1 MKSVIITVKVFLLVF
16 VCLIAKSAYTQSVL
30 NPSDAVVTYN
40 AASPPSIPSWGTMS
54 KWVRTKRLSWN
65 TDLFK
70 AYYYNGFAFR
80 LKFPKTYNPTAVDDK
95 KYPMIIFFHG
105 LGEKGTIYDNEFS
118 MYHGGQQFN
127 DKVENGTFDG
137 YVLIMQT
144 TDGYWATPAYDAIK
158 GIINYMVTNNKL
170 DLFHIVTNGLSAG
183 GAGTWEMLIN
193 NPTYVCAALPM
204 SACDISYR
212 NSTIVQ
218 PLKYTP
224 IWIFQGGLDGS
235 PDPYTTE
242 QVRDAFNTAG
252 GNFKYTLYPTLGHGT
267 WNTAWAETDFYPFV
281 NRAYKS
287 NPWPVFGRTEFCPG
301 DAVNVTLGLTAGFD
315 QYEWSRDGVLISGA
329 TSNTLNVVGTAVT
342 GNAALGSYTARI
354 RKGTIW
360 SDWSPVP
367 VVIKLKAATVAP
379 AITVS
384 GLQSKHLPA
393 TDGSTSVTLTVPTGY
408 QSYVWQMEGSSTTL
422 STTNTV
428 VASTPGNYKVSVL
441 EQYGCSSE
449 FSAPFTVV
457 DANGPNKPDA
467 PSNVIITTLS
477 KTSLRLDW
485 SQSLT
490 PNYNETGFEIY
501 QSITAG
507 GPYTLIAIT
516 AADVSTYTV
525 NSLQAKT
532 KYYYKLRAVNNTGAS
547 SATTEVAGTTDAD
560 AVPPTAP
567 ANLTITGTT
576 RSSIS
581 LSWTASTDDVGID
594 QYQIYVNGVLT
605 YLTKSTTFDVN
616 NLQFGTT
623 YNIYIKAKDVSG
635 NLSVQSNQVTGQP
648 LATGLP
654 YTYYTFTGNWTVLP
668 DFRTLVPVT
677 RSVMSNVAIT
687 PRTQNDNFAFLWEGY
702 INIPVTGTYYF
713 RTRSDDG
720 SRLWLG
726 ALNGKGSPY
735 SYTTSSALLVDND
748 GIHSAQDRTSN
759 AITLTAGTYPIAI
772 AFFEQTGTAESMA
785 VTWRT
790 PTSGTSF
797 ISIPN
802 SAFVDA
808 ATAGATVANPSQLLA
823 TSISYKQINLSWTDN
838 SNNETGFEIYRSTS
852 ETTGFITIGVAPAN
866 ATSYIDSSS
875 LIAATRYYYRIRAI
889 GQTGES
895 AVVSNIKPAE
905 AIWQLNNSYA
915 DVSGNSRSLAQT
927 NNPTFNS
934 SDKKE
939 GTHSL
944 GFNGTSQYVTPP
956 ASSSFLQNAYSQKTI
971 AFWMKSSNNTG
982 NRIIVD
988 IGGSDDGLALRLDAS
1003 RLYAG
1008 VASNNTRYNISIAY
1022 TSTGWNHIALVY
1034 NGNSI
1039 RLYVNGVEAAAN
1051 TSMTFTSITTTTN
1064 GSRIGTVNSTNA
1076 FNTGTGYFN
1085 GLLDDINIYATA
1097 LSASDIVNLMNN
1109 TAIGQ
1114 SYATTAA
1121 LPSVPANPTAL
1132 VATGMSNSVVN
1143 VSWTDV
1149 ANETGYQVYRS
1160 FGNNTSYIQYASIPA
1175 NTTTFADSALFPNTV
1190 YYYKVRAINVGGN
1203 SGFSNEDSAKT
1214 KNSIPVIT
1222 AISNKAM
1229 RFGTTLQVTV
1239 SAFDADGEMLTI
1251 TPSGLPAFAAYA
1263 ANGNGS
1269 GTITFNPAET
1279 DQGTYPN
1286 ITLLVSDPSGGS
1298 SSTNFTLNVNDNYA
1312 PQIGAVAN
1320 TTVDEMQ
1327 TTQVLLSAT
1336 DQNAAD
1342 VLTWSFTGLPL
1353 FAVPVINGNN
1363 VQFNLSPGY
1372 ADQGT
1377 YNVTAIVSDG
1387 NGGTDTKGFVI
1398 TVNNVDPNKRIYI
1411 NFTDGSYTSPAPWNN
1426 TTKNPAFGD
1435 NYSSLTDHTG
1445 AVTSVGFNVTSYW
1458 EGIPAGTNTGVNT
1471 GNNSG
1476 VYPDNV
1482 MRSFWFTNAAL
1493 QTIRVYGLNPSLK
1506 YNFTFFGSRCC
1517 VSDDRTSVYTINGTS
1532 ANLNA
1537 ANNSQNT
1544 ASLTNMV
1551 PNASGELTLTLSKT
1565 DASQFGYLNAM
1576 VIESIYD
1583 DGLPPAKPRDIA
1595 GSFSNSKINLSWT
1608 DAAYNEQA
1616 YEVYR
1621 STGSRAGTY
1630 TLLNPGGNNAGLQ
1643 QYQDANISGNKTYYY
1658 YVIARNAAGASL
1670 SSDTVAVSTP
1680 NTAPVIA
1687 AIADVKMKTDQVVNV
1702 TVSSTDDP
1710 GDIITLQV
1718 TGLPS
1723 FATFAD
1729 NGNGTGTITLQP
1741 GSTMGTFSGI
1751 TVIAT
1756 DNSGAASNTQF
1767 SVTVTDKNITKYYVN
1782 FNGSSITAGFPW
1794 NSFNTEPYPA
1804 GTSLSN
1810 IKDETGGSSSIGVT
1824 LVDVWTASN
1833 TLGATTGNNT
1843 GVYPDNVMQT
1853 FYYTDQSTVRRIRI
1867 TGLSTSATARYN
1879 LIFFA
1884 SRGGVADDRSTIY
1897 SYGGQSVTLNAA
1909 SNTTNTVQLN
1919 GLVPNATG
1927 EIEFTAQKASTSPY
1941 GYINALVIQ
1950 SYVDSGLPLSPVNLT
1965 AAGNN
1970 TSITLNWSDRS
1981 NNETGFEVYR
1991 STSLNG
1997 TYSLLTTTAAN
2008 VASYTDAT
2016 VTAGTLYYY
2025 KVRVVKTGTPT
2036 VYSDYTNTAAA
2047 STILYVVDLNFNDG
2061 VSNPA
2066 QGGNWTNT
2074 NQILQI
2080 GSTVN
2085 NFINRAGQY
2094 TGMNLTLLTEF
2105 TGYNIYGKT
2114 TGNNSGIYPDNV
2126 MAGFFYVNYG
2136 DTAKW
2141 KINGLNIAGNYN
2153 FKFFGSRLSPTGGAV
2168 TTSYKIGNK
2177 VVTLDATDNTTNVAT
2192 ISGVVPDST
2201 GTVYITL
2208 YTTEGRGYINAMTIE
2223 GALNDRS
2230 IQNGSTSGSSGQG
2243 GTVAARVSR
2252 TTTQQTNITAGTV
2265 NNRVIAQPVI
2275 NNLKVGA
2282 YPNPFTDEVTL
2293 KFEMT
2298 EMKERVVVYMT
2309 DLMGRRI
2316 YTREFR
2322 NVPQGISQF
2331 KLGIQGNT
2339 FEPGIYIIN
2348 VEGTKTTVKLIKN

>member
-1 MKSVIITVKVFLLVF
+1 MNSLFKAAKVLLLVF
-16 VCLIAKSAYTQSVL
+16 FCFIATSSYTQSIL

-40 AASPPSIPSWGTMS
+40 AASPPATPAWGTIA

-65 TDLFK
+65 TDSYK

-80 LKFPKTYNPTAVDDK
+80 LKFPKTYDPAASDGK

-105 LGEKGTIYDNEFS
+105 LGEKGTVYDNEFS
-118 MYHGGQQFN
+118 MYHGGQQFR
-127 DKVENGTFDG
+127 DKVDNGTFDG
-137 YVLIMQT
+137 YVFIMQT
-144 TDGYWATPAYDAIK
+144 TNGYWDNNSYNAIR
-158 GIINYMVTNNKL
+158 GIIDYMVTNNKL

-183 GAGTWEMLIN
+183 GSGTWEMLIN
-193 NPTYVCAALPM
+193 NPTYISAALPM

-224 IWIFQGGLDGS
+224 IWIFQGGLDGA

-281 NRAYKS
+281 NRVYKS
-287 NPWPVFGRTEFCPG
+287 NPWTLFGRTEFCSG
-301 DAVNVTLGLTAGFD
+301 DAVNVTLGLTSGFD
-315 QYEWSRDGVLISGA
+315 QYEWRRNGVLISGA
-329 TSNTLNVVGTAVT
+329 ASNTLNVTGTAIT
-342 GNAALGSYTARI
+342 GNPALGIYTARI
-354 RKGTIW
+354 RKGSVW
-360 SDWSPVP
+360 SDWSPAP
-367 VVIKLKAATVAP
+367 VEIKIKAPTIPPTISVQ
-379 AITVS
+379 
-384 GLQSKHLPA
+384 GLSSKHLPA
-393 TDGSTSVTLTVPTGY
+393 LDGSASVTLTVPTGY
-408 QSYVWQMEGSSTTL
+408 QSYVWQKEGSSTTL

-428 VASTPGNYKVSVL
+428 NATTAGNYKVSVL

-449 FSAPFTVV
+449 FSAPFAVV

-467 PSNVIITTLS
+467 PSNLLAAPLS
-477 KTSLRLDW
+477 KTSIRLDW
-485 SQSLT
+485 SQTLT
-490 PNYNETGFEIY
+490 PNYNETGFEVY
-501 QSITAG
+501 QSTTAG
-507 GPYTLIAIT
+507 GPYTLVAIT
-516 AADVSTYTV
+516 AADVTTYTI

-532 KYYYKLRAVNNTGAS
+532 KYYYILRAVNNTGAS
-547 SATTEVAGTTDAD
+547 SATSEANATTDAD
-560 AVPPTAP
+560 AQAPTAP
-567 ANLTITGTT
+567 SNLTITGTT

-581 LSWTASTDDVGID
+581 LSWTASTDEVGID
-594 QYQIYVNGVLT
+594 QYQIYVNGALA
-605 YLTKSTTFDVN
+605 YLTNATTFTVN
-616 NLQFGTT
+616 NLQFGTS
-623 YNIYIKAKDVSG
+623 YNIYVKAKDISG
-635 NLSVQSNQVTGQP
+635 NLSVQSNQVTGQA

-654 YTYYTFTGNWTVLP
+654 YTYYTFTGSWTVLP
-668 DFRTLVPVT
+668 NYRTLVPVT
-677 RSVMSNVAIT
+677 RSVMANIAIT
-687 PRTQNDNFAFLWEGY
+687 PRTQNDNFAFLWEGF
-702 INIPVTGTYYF
+702 ITVPVSGTYYF
-713 RTRSDDG
+713 RTRSDAG
-720 SRLWLG
+720 SRIWLG
-726 ALNGKGSPY
+726 ALNGKESPY
-735 SYTTSSALLVDND
+735 TGSATNLIVDND

-759 AITLTAGTYPIAI
+759 ALSLTAGTYPIAI
-772 AFFEQTGTAESMA
+772 AYFEQTGSESMA

-790 PTSGTSF
+790 PQTGFSYV
-797 ISIPN
+797 SIPN
-802 SAFVDA
+802 SAFVDVA
-808 ATAGATVANPSQLLA
+808 ATGAAVASPSQLTA
-823 TSISYKQINLSWTDN
+823 TAVSYKQINLSWVDN
-838 SNNETGFEIYRSTS
+838 SNNETGFEIYRSTN
-852 ETTGFITIGVAPAN
+852 ETTGFITIGVAAAN
-866 ATSYIDSSS
+866 ATSYADSAS
-875 LIAATRYYYRIRAI
+875 LNPSVRYYYRIRAI

-895 AVVSNIKPAE
+895 AIVSNVNPAE
-905 AIWQLNNSYA
+905 AIWKLDNVYTDA
-915 DVSGNSRSLAQT
+915 SGNGRTLTQT
-927 NNPTFNS
+927 NTPVFNS

-944 GFNGTSQYVTPP
+944 GFNGSSQYVTPP
-956 ASSSFLQNAYSQKTI
+956 ASSSFLQNAYSQKTV
-971 AFWMKSSNNTG
+971 AFWMKSSDNTG
-982 NRIIVD
+982 NRVIVD

-1008 VASNNTRYNISIAY
+1008 VASNNTRYNISTAY

-1034 NGNSI
+1034 NGNTL
-1039 RLYVNGVEAAAN
+1039 RLYVNGVEAASN
-1051 TSMTFTSITTTTN
+1051 TSMAFTSITTTSN
-1064 GSRIGTVNSTNA
+1064 GSRIGTVNSSNA
-1076 FNTGTGYFN
+1076 FNTGTGYFS
-1085 GLLDDINIYATA
+1085 GLLDDINIYAAA
-1097 LSASDIVNLMNN
+1097 LSSADIVNLMNN
-1109 TAIGQ
+1109 TAVSQ
-1114 SYATTAA
+1114 SYATTTG
-1121 LPSVPANPTAL
+1121 LPSVPAAPANL
-1132 VATGMSNSVVN
+1132 LATGVSNTVVN
-1143 VSWTDV
+1143 VTWNDV
-1149 ANETGYQVYRS
+1149 ADETGYQVYRS
-1160 FGNNTSYIQYASIPA
+1160 FGNNTSYIQYASLPA
-1175 NTTTFADSALFPNTV
+1175 NTIAFTDSALFPNTI
-1190 YYYKVRAINVGGN
+1190 YYYEVRAVNVGGN

-1214 KNSIPVIT
+1214 ANSIPVI
-1222 AISNKAM
+1222 ISVGNKAM
-1229 RFGTTLQVTV
+1229 RFGTTLQVNV
-1239 SAFDADGEMLTI
+1239 SATDADGETLTV
-1251 TPSGLPAFAAYA
+1251 TPSNLPAFATFVPS
-1263 ANGNGS
+1263 GNGS

-1286 ITLLVSDPSGGS
+1286 ITLSVSDISGGS
-1298 SSTNFTLNVNDNYA
+1298 SSTSFSLTVNDNYA

-1320 TTVDEMQ
+1320 ATVDEMQ
-1327 TTQVLLSAT
+1327 AGQVNISAT

-1342 VLTWSFTGLPL
+1342 VLTWSFTGLPS
-1353 FAVPVINGNN
+1353 FAAPVINGNN
-1363 VQFNLSPGY
+1363 VQFNLAPGY

-1377 YNVTAIVSDG
+1377 YNVTASVSDG
-1387 NGGTDTKGFVI
+1387 NGGADSKSFII
-1398 TVNNVDPNKRIYI
+1398 TVNNIDPNKRIFI

-1435 NYSSLTDHTG
+1435 NYAALKDHTG
-1445 AVTSVGFNVTSYW
+1445 ATTTIGFNVTSYW

-1482 MRSFWFTNAAL
+1482 MRSFWFTNAAV
-1493 QTIRVYGLNPSLK
+1493 QTIRVYGLNPSIK

-1517 VSDDRTSVYTINGTS
+1517 VSDDRTSVYTINSTS
-1532 ANLNA
+1532 ASLQA

-1544 ASLTNMV
+1544 VSLNNLV
-1551 PNASGELTLTLSKT
+1551 PDAAGELTLTISKS
-1565 DASQFGYLNAM
+1565 AAAQFGYLNAM

-1595 GSFSNSKINLSWT
+1595 ASFNNSKVDLSWI
-1608 DAAYNEQA
+1608 DAAYNEQS

-1621 STGSRAGTY
+1621 SVGDRTGVY

-1643 QYQDANISGNKTYYY
+1643 QYQDGNVSGNKTYYY
-1658 YVIARNAAGASL
+1658 YVIARNTAGASL
-1670 SSDTVAVSTP
+1670 SSDTVSVSTP
-1680 NTAPVIA
+1680 NTAPILA
-1687 AIADVKMKTDQVVNV
+1687 SIADVKMKTDQVVNV

-1723 FATFAD
+1723 FATFTD
-1729 NGNGTGTITLQP
+1729 NGNGTGTISLQP
-1741 GSTMGTFSGI
+1741 GSTMGAFSGI

-1782 FNGSSITAGFPW
+1782 FNGSSITAGNPW

-1810 IKDETGGSSSIGVT
+1810 IKDETGGNSSIGVT

-1884 SRGGVADDRSTIY
+1884 SRGGVADDRSTVY
-1897 SYGGQSVTLNAA
+1897 SYGGQSVSLNAA

-1919 GLVPNATG
+1919 GLVPNAAG

-1950 SYVDSGLPLSPVNLT
+1950 SYVDDGMPLAPANLG

-1970 TSITLNWSDRS
+1970 TSIGLNWSDRS

-1991 STSLNG
+1991 SSSLNG

-2008 VASYTDAT
+2008 VTSYTDAT
-2016 VTAGTLYYY
+2016 VAAGTLYYY
-2025 KVRVVKTGTPT
+2025 KVRAVKTGAPT

-2114 TGNNSGIYPDNV
+2114 TGNNTGIYPDNV

-2141 KINGLNIAGNYN
+2141 KIDGLNLAGNYN
-2153 FKFFGSRLSPTGGAV
+2153 FKFFGSRLSPTGGPV

-2201 GTVYITL
+2201 GTVYITM
-2208 YTTEGRGYINAMTIE
+2208 YTTEGRGYVNAMTIE
-2223 GALNDRS
+2223 GALNDRN
-2230 IQNGSTSGSSGQG
+2230 IQNGGSGSGISSSM
-2243 GTVAARVSR
+2243 VAGRVGAFRPPAS
-2252 TTTQQTNITAGTV
+2252 IGAGTV
-2265 NNRVIAQPVI
+2265 NNRATEQPVI
-2275 NNLKVGA
+2275 KNLKVGA
-2282 YPNPFTDEVTL
+2282 YPNPFTDDVTL
-2293 KFEMT
+2293 NFEMT

-2316 YTREFR
+2316 YSREFR
-2322 NVPQGISQF
+2322 NVPQGVSQF
-2331 KLGIQGNT
+2331 KLGIEGNNYA
-2339 FEPGIYIIN
+2339 PGIYIIN
-2348 VEGTKTTVKLIKN
+2348 VEGSKATFKLIKK